1 MCIAKTRKIR
11 YICFF
16 IATLFPLYPKV
27 LITLILYFPF
37 LGERKSKYGVLP
49 MKSAPV
55 QHIVVITMRCARR
68 ARGMAL
74 NKAARFSTGSMGFP
88 DLTASCKCRTTQT
101 PGMLCQR
108 RQHSLVQSMSRLS
121 DDSPAKQ
128 KKKKSCQTVISVHF
142 PDMQMSRI
150 AVFK

>member
-11 YICFF
+11 YICFYCN
-16 IATLFPLYPKV
+16 TFPALSQGV
-27 LITLILYFPF
+27 NNTNSNFPF

-49 MKSAPV
+49 MKSGPV

-128 KKKKSCQTVISVHF
+128 KKKKLSNCHF
-142 PDMQMSRI
+142 SSFSRH
-150 AVFK
+150 ADVTHCSF